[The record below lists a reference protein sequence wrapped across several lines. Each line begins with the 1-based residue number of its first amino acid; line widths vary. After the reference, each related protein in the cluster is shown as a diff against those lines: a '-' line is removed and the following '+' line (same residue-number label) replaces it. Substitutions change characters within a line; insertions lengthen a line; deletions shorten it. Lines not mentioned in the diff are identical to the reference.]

1 MERKELAFST
11 NEADTARQRRAKKIV
26 KKLRELFPDAK
37 IVLKY
42 SNTWELLVAVRL
54 SAQCTDKKVNEVT
67 EKLFEKYKALDDY
80 AKADVK
86 EFEKDIKPTGFYK
99 AKAKSI
105 LEAARI
111 VKEKY
116 GGKVPDSMEELTAL
130 PGLGRKSAIIVLG
143 NAYGKKEEGIAVD
156 THVMRLSQK
165 LGLSQ
170 HKDPVKIE
178 RNLMG
183 LVPKKDWFFLTYG
196 LIEYGRHICPA
207 RKHKD
212 CAEHP
217 LTKIYPPAA
226 GIWP

>member
-80 AKADVK
+80 VKADVK

>member
-1 MERKELAFST
+1 MR
-11 NEADTARQRRAKKIV
+11 NI
-26 KKLRELFPDAK
+26 
-37 IVLKY
+37 
-42 SNTWELLVAVRL
+42 
-54 SAQCTDKKVNEVT
+54 
-67 EKLFEKYKALDDY
+67 ALDDY
-80 AKADVK
+80 VKADVK

>member
-1 MERKELAFST
+1 MDKKEKSAEILK
-11 NEADTARQRRAKKIV
+11 RLKK
-26 KKLRELFPDAK
+26 FYPDAK
-37 IVLKY
+37 IRLNY
-42 SNTWELLVAVRL
+42 GNHIQLLVAVIL

-80 AKADVK
+80 VKADVK

-212 CAEHP
+212 CASHP
-217 LTKIYPPAA
+217 LTKIYPAA
-226 GIWP
+226 AEIWP

>member
-1 MERKELAFST
+1 M
-11 NEADTARQRRAKKIV
+11 V

-80 AKADVK
+80 VKADVK

>member
-80 AKADVK
+80 VKADVK

-178 RNLMG
+178 RDLME

-207 RKHKD
+207 RKHE
-212 CAEHP
+212 CGSHP
-217 LTKIYPPAA
+217 LTRIYPKAA
-226 GIWP
+226 SIWP